1 MRGWAGRGWTLRLRG
16 IHDVCARLHSP
27 WVGNPGI
34 VYHLQGL
41 SFYLRLSAP
50 RRWRMWER
58 TGRHA
63 LAWAAFVALSLFYI
77 IPVTAVQSLLAIN
90 SVTGWLA
97 SVPVRAA

>member
-1 MRGWAGRGWTLRLRG
+1 
-16 IHDVCARLHSP
+16 
-27 WVGNPGI
+27 
-34 VYHLQGL
+34 
-41 SFYLRLSAP
+41 
-50 RRWRMWER
+50 MWER

-77 IPVTAVQSLLAIN
+77 IPVTAVQSLLALN